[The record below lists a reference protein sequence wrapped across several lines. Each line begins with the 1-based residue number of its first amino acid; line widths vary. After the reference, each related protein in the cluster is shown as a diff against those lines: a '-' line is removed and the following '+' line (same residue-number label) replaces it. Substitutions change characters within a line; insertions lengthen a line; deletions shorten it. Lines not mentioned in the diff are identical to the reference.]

1 METLNR
7 VLIAHRER
15 LRFAWLLL
23 LILLAACNNADGG
36 GDGGGGY

>member
-1 METLNR
+1 METMNR
-7 VLIAHRER
+7 LLIAHRER

-23 LILLAACNNADGG
+23 SILLAACTNPDGG